1 MPGSKDQGCKKARLL
16 IPSLH
21 PLQPL
26 DACNLGEVWHFF
38 SLFICS
44 GKWGKR
50 SVYSLREGLEKSY
63 AFLKVQLSNCLLR
76 PCFKLCCATC
86 SSHKGEAD
94 TVLALKDLTLVEDKF
109 GMNQKYGKVLWEMG
123 SVYRTHHSF
132 PQGGRYLLGLEVSDS
147 IISSWGQRTIKGRG
161 KTCM

>member
-1 MPGSKDQGCKKARLL
+1 MTFLFL
-16 IPSLH
+16 I
-21 PLQPL
+21 
-26 DACNLGEVWHFF
+26 F
-38 SLFICS
+38 CS
-44 GKWGKR
+44 GKWGER

-63 AFLKVQLSNCLLR
+63 VFLKVQLSNSLLR
-76 PCFKLCCATC
+76 PCFKLCCATG

-109 GMNQKYGKVLWEMG
+109 GMNPKYGKVLWEMG
-123 SVYRTHHSF
+123 SVYRTHRSF
-132 PQGGRYLLGLEVSDS
+132 PEVGRYLLGLEVSDS